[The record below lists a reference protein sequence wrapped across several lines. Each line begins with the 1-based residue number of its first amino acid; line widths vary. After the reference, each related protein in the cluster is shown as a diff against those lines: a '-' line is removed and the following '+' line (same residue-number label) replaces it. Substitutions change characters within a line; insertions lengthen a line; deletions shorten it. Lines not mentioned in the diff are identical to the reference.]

1 MLYYKKRMKEVKR
14 LKANKT
20 WNQHVVK
27 VENKTLVLEKII
39 EHSPI
44 SRADIAGI
52 TGLNKGTVSSL
63 VNELII
69 ENLINESGPG
79 KSSGGR
85 RPVML
90 HFNKLAGYSI
100 GIDLGVNYIL
110 GVLTDLNGNICV
122 EKQTG
127 FTGLDYDDILMELFH
142 IIDALI
148 AAAPQSPYGIVG
160 IGIGVPGIVNTG
172 NDILLAPNLN
182 WRNVHLKPAV
192 EEKYGV
198 PVIIEN
204 EANAGAYGEK
214 KFGAG
219 KTFDNIIYVSVGVGI
234 GVGLILNGR
243 LYRGNNG
250 FSGELGHMTID
261 VNGPTCEC
269 GNRGC
274 WELYASEKFL
284 LQEARR
290 AGLNNGEEND
300 ASLQTIIK
308 LAKEGDPNALDV
320 LDKAG
325 KYLGVGI
332 NNIIHAFN
340 PDLVIIGNRIASA
353 KTWLIPP
360 IHKWI
365 ENQTL
370 WFSQKDLK
378 ISFSDLLAY
387 SAALGVAAFATEQFI
402 KSSLS
407 DQASAL

>member
-1 MLYYKKRMKEVKR
+1 MKV
-14 LKANKT
+14 NKT

-27 VENKTLVLEKII
+27 VENKSLVLEKII

-63 VNELII
+63 VNELIL

-90 HFNKLAGYSI
+90 HFNQLAGYSI

-122 EKQTG
+122 EKQSEFSLST
-127 FTGLDYDDILMELFH
+127 YEDILSELFS
-142 IIDALI
+142 IIDSLV
-148 AAAPQSPYGIVG
+148 AAAPKCPYGIVG
-160 IGIGVPGIVNTG
+160 IGIGVPGIVNKESK
-172 NDILLAPNLN
+172 ILLAPNLD
-182 WRNVHLKPAV
+182 WRNVELKPDV

-198 PVIIEN
+198 PVVIEN

-214 KFGAG
+214 KFGVG
-219 KTFDNIIYVSVGVGI
+219 KEFDNIIYVSVGIGI
-234 GVGLILNGR
+234 GAGLILNGK

-261 VNGPTCEC
+261 VNGPKCSC

-284 LQEARR
+284 LNEAQR
-290 AGLNNGEEND
+290 AGLQVESGRKVSLETIMEMARSGD
-300 ASLQTIIK
+300 AQ
-308 LAKEGDPNALDV
+308 ALEV
-320 LDKAG
+320 LSKTG
-325 KYLGVGI
+325 RFLGVGI
-332 NNIIHAFN
+332 NNIIHTFN
-340 PDLVIIGNRIASA
+340 PDQVIVGNRIAEA
-353 KTWLIPP
+353 KTWLNPP
-360 IHKWI
+360 IHQWI
-365 ENQTL
+365 ENQSL
-370 WFSQKDLK
+370 WFSQKDLQ
-378 ISFSDLLAY
+378 INFSGLLTH
-387 SAALGVAAFATEQFI
+387 SAALGVAAFSTEKFI
-402 KSSLS
+402 NRSLS
-407 DQASAL
+407 AEAAAL